1 MTRATHSTRTL
12 STRMLSVRML
22 VASVATALV
31 LAGCSAPAPKPTPPP
46 PTTAAPFEVSAIA
59 SLGDSM
65 SLAVNACDRSGSCPE
80 VSWSTGTD
88 PQVQS
93 LASRVAATSGA
104 VPTTEILA
112 SDGASV
118 ESLPDQAAR
127 AVELQPDLVTVL
139 IGANDVCA
147 PSYDAMT
154 PEATFTQ
161 NVTTAF
167 STLATGLPN
176 ARVYVSSVPNLV
188 RLIDAKKDDPTAVAT
203 WGKIAQCR
211 SILFNATS
219 SDQADVDR
227 RASIASLIETFNAA
241 LAAGCASHPHCI
253 WDDDAAFDLEFT
265 GDDVSSIDF
274 FHPSAAGQ
282 QKLAAV
288 AWDKITSSGELTA
301 TEPEANSDGTDANA
315 VDSGDAAANPN
326 GATGSRL
333 KTSGK
338 LGASGALVAG
348 PKGSGSACSTGSPCS
363 LETALGKAREGSVI
377 TLTDGN
383 YGNMELKGGSNLTKL
398 KSNVLVGPAKG
409 ATPTFDRLKIAVPSV
424 TWRGITVTGVMYV
437 NKPAVDT
444 RLEKIHVSG
453 TGLFVRSQNVT
464 VTDSLFEG
472 GSSVDGIQ
480 VGGASDVLIQNNEV
494 RDYDQ
499 NKNNGLHADC
509 IQVFDSTNVT
519 LRANTLSSCYNAGII
534 LSSGKGTGMKNILIE
549 SNFVQGCIVKSAN
562 CQGGSAA
569 DLRYAKTTNLVVR
582 NNSFSGGSVRIDPL
596 PGLVFDRNIV
606 AYLADCK
613 SPMTNSIVEKW
624 NAKSCS
630 EPDAVGS
637 AGNRTGDVHYVNEEA
652 GDLRLAD
659 AASAAIT
666 PAGPQVQAKT
676 DIDGKPLAAGVAGA
690 AG

>member
-1 MTRATHSTRTL
+1 
-12 STRMLSVRML
+12 ML
-22 VASVATALV
+22 VAGVATALV
-31 LAGCSAPAPKPTPPP
+31 LAGCSAPAPKPSTPT
-46 PTTAAPFEVSAIA
+46 PTEAAPFAISAIA

-88 PQVQS
+88 PGVQS
-93 LASRVAATSGA
+93 LASRVAETSGS

-127 AVELQPDLVTVL
+127 AVELGPDLVTIL

-147 PSYDAMT
+147 PSYDEMT
-154 PEATFTQ
+154 PEAAFTQ
-161 NVTTAF
+161 NVTTALN
-167 STLATGLPN
+167 TLATGLPD
-176 ARVYVSSVPNLV
+176 ARVYVSSLPNLV
-188 RLIDAKKDDPTAVAT
+188 RLIDAKKDDPSAVVT
-203 WGKIAQCR
+203 WKKIAQCR

-227 RASIASLIETFNAA
+227 RASISTLIETFNGV
-241 LAAGCASHPHCI
+241 LADACATHPHCI
-253 WDDDAAFDLEFT
+253 WDDDAAFDLDFT
-265 GDDVSSIDF
+265 GDDVSSIDY

-288 AWDKITSSGELTA
+288 AWDIITASGELSTSSGAGVGE
-301 TEPEANSDGTDANA
+301 DA
-315 VDSGDAAANPN
+315 SGALDAAKAELDPA

-333 KTSGK
+333 TATGK
-338 LGASGALVAG
+338 LGASDALVAG
-348 PKGSGSACSTGSPCS
+348 PKGSGSSCSTSSPCS
-363 LETALGKAREGSVI
+363 LETALGKAGEGSVI
-377 TLTDGN
+377 TLADGD
-383 YGNMELKGGSNLTKL
+383 YGSLELKGGNNLKKL

-409 ATPTFDRLKIAVPSV
+409 ATPTFDRLKLAVPSV

-444 RLEKIHVSG
+444 RLENIHVSG
-453 TGLFVRSQNVT
+453 TGLFLRSHNVT

-480 VGGASDVLIQNNEV
+480 VGGASDVLIENNEV

-509 IQVFDSTNVT
+509 VQIFDSTNVT
-519 LRANTLSSCYNAGII
+519 LRANKLSNCYNSGII
-534 LSSGKGTGMKNILIE
+534 LSSGKGTGMKDILIE
-549 SNFVQGCIVKSAN
+549 SNFVQGCIVKTSN

-569 DLRYAKTTNLVVR
+569 DLRYVKTKNLVVR

-624 NAKSCS
+624 NAKSCE
-630 EPDAVGS
+630 EPEAVGS
-637 AGNRTGDVHYVNEEA
+637 AGNRAGDVQYVDEEG
-652 GDLRLAD
+652 GDLHLAD
-659 AASAAIT
+659 PGSAVIT
-666 PAGPQVQAKT
+666 PAGPQVSAKV
-676 DIDGKPLAAGVAGA
+676 DIDGEPLDPTVAGA
-690 AG
+690 ATK